1 MEAQL
6 LCSEADL
13 GRLGVSVSVSL
24 RTFFFFFFFSSTRG
38 ATFCPVCDAPES
50 LPRLQ
55 ASPRQHPWFSRF
67 LLLVPSA
74 KCSLLWHSL
83 DWPGLTLPTS
93 FQITTWIW
101 QRRTSR

>member
-13 GRLGVSVSVSL
+13 GRMHVSVSVSL
-24 RTFFFFFFFSSTRG
+24 RTFFFFLTAPRG
-38 ATFCPVCDAPES
+38 ATFCPVCDDPES

-55 ASPRQHPWFSRF
+55 ASPQQHLWFCKL
-67 LLLVPSA
+67 LLLVCSA

-83 DWPGLTLPTS
+83 AWPGLTLPTS